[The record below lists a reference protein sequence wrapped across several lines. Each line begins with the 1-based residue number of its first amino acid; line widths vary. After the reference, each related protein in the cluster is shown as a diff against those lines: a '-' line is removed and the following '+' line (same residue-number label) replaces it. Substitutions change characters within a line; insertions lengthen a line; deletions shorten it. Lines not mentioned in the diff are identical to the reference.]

1 MYVTEINEDINKRLY
16 YPNRYGNNG
25 STGWGSYKWLL
36 WLLILIPL
44 LIVVV
49 LFCLRKRKNKGKV
62 HVMDNNQYYQTQQA
76 GGYYNQGQGYPNQ
89 QDNQYPPANPDA
101 GGYGGYNQQQGYTE
115 QPGYNGQPGYS
126 EQPGYNGS
134 KVDDINPDEFQRPD
148 GPPPAHYKS

>member
-1 MYVTEINEDINKRLY
+1 MYVKEINEEINKRLY
-16 YPNRYGNNG
+16 YGNRYGNGG
-25 STGWGSYKWLL
+25 SSGWGSYRWLL

-49 LFCLRKRKNKGKV
+49 LFCMRKRKNKGKA

-115 QPGYNGQPGYS
+115 QPGYSGQPGYT